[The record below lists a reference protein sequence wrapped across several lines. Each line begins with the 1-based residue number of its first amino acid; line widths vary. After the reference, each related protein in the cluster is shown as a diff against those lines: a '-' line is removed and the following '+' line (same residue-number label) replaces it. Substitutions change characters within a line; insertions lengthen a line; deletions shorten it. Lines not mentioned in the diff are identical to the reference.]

1 MACSAWCNDVEIK
14 NKWSKEWRWPNGK
27 DINKNIKIKGKG
39 ARMKQNKYNKK
50 MKRLKK
56 AYGYGDGVTPLG
68 VWETP
73 R

>member
-1 MACSAWCNDVEIK
+1 
-14 NKWSKEWRWPNGK
+14 
-27 DINKNIKIKGKG
+27 
-39 ARMKQNKYNKK
+39 MKQNKYNKK